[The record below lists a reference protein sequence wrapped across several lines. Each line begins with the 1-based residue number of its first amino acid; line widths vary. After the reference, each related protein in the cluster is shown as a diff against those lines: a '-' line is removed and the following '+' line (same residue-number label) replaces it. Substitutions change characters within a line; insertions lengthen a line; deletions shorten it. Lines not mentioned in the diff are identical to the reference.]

1 MDNIAICLYHFL
13 IYFHVFSRLTTNSY
27 FLVNWYLLLKMSG
40 SCNNPSFP
48 VELKDE
54 ICFKDEPLED
64 SVDTVFNNSSTY
76 STLQGHSLKTED
88 FVWVSA
94 CTRI

>member
-1 MDNIAICLYHFL
+1 MPLPSFNLFLCDFQINTEKKHFC
-13 IYFHVFSRLTTNSY
+13 
-27 FLVNWYLLLKMSG
+27 VNWYLLLKMS
-40 SCNNPSFP
+40 SNCNNPGFA

-64 SVDTVFNNSSTY
+64 SVDTAFNNSSTY
-76 STLQGHSLKTED
+76 PTLQGHSLKIED